1 MCTSEPTTPVAACGG
16 TSDSKSGSSAKRKH
30 RSEGNE
36 FSPNVCYTCTICGN
50 EYNSIP
56 AWAKHLDHPE
66 HAACLE
72 QGAQCTFHDPAAVE
86 AAEQIASTG
95 RVSYEEEM
103 KLLLLKQYSALRYQ
117 NMVPATTVDSIK
129 SDLMEPALAMIKDE
143 LLKRLAQPDSSWGVE
158 NVVNEVFDVHLGIG
172 SAHLER
178 KTMEAVIKPVHAAR
192 RELIDQPNE
201 EGKATGPRKGVC
213 VCVCLCTCR

>member
-1 MCTSEPTTPVAACGG
+1 MVPILESRE
-16 TSDSKSGSSAKRKH
+16 SYRIRH
-30 RSEGNE
+30 RSIGCERL
-36 FSPNVCYTCTICGN
+36 SV
-50 EYNSIP
+50 
-56 AWAKHLDHPE
+56 
-66 HAACLE
+66 
-72 QGAQCTFHDPAAVE
+72 
-86 AAEQIASTG
+86 
-95 RVSYEEEM
+95 
-103 KLLLLKQYSALRYQ
+103 
-117 NMVPATTVDSIK
+117 
-129 SDLMEPALAMIKDE
+129 
-143 LLKRLAQPDSSWGVE
+143 KRLAQPDSSWGVE

>member
-1 MCTSEPTTPVAACGG
+1 
-16 TSDSKSGSSAKRKH
+16 
-30 RSEGNE
+30 
-36 FSPNVCYTCTICGN
+36 
-50 EYNSIP
+50 
-56 AWAKHLDHPE
+56 
-66 HAACLE
+66 
-72 QGAQCTFHDPAAVE
+72 
-86 AAEQIASTG
+86 
-95 RVSYEEEM
+95 M

-158 NVVNEVFDVHLGIG
+158 NVVNEVFNVHLGIG